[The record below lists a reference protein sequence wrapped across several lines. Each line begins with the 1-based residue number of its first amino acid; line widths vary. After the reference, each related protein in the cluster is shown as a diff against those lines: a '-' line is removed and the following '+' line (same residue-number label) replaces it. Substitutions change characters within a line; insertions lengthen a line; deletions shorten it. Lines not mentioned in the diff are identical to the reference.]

1 MIIYAIGVIV
11 TAVVIGIGV
20 AVIMSSISFRQTT
33 SRYRYVTTTDKNGN
47 EITKVV
53 DLEDKE

>member
-20 AVIMSSISFRQTT
+20 AVIMNSISFRQTT